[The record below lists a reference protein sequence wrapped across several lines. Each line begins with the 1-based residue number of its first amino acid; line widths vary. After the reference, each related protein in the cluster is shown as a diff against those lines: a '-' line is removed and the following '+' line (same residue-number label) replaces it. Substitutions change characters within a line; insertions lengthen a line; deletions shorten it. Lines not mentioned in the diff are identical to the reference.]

1 MATRREFIGRSAA
14 SAALGALL
22 PADLAA
28 LGTPDDH
35 APASGESWNLVW
47 PAKVT
52 GRHKA
57 VFDVPEIESGFGV
70 WRAAAWAN
78 QNREVLKAS
87 LRDVSTVLVLRHNA
101 IILALKNAFW
111 EKYGIGKLKQVM
123 HPITNEPTPRNP
135 ALMTDKDG
143 VPAPWDKL
151 GLPTQL
157 ASGVV
162 VLACNLALRDCVEL
176 IQKQTNAS
184 AEVAHQEAVDALI
197 PGVILQPSGVFA
209 VVRAQEAGCAYVRA
223 S

>member
-14 SAALGALL
+14 SAAFGALL

-28 LGTPDDH
+28 LGTPEDH
-35 APASGESWNLVW
+35 ALASGESWNLTW

-57 VFDVPEIESGFGV
+57 VFDVPEIESGWGV

-78 QNREVLKAS
+78 QNREVLKAGPK
-87 LRDVSTVLVLRHNA
+87 DVSTVLVLRHNA
-101 IILALKNAFW
+101 IVLALKDEFW
-111 EKYGIGKLKQVM
+111 DKYGIGKLKQVL
-123 HPITNEPTPRNP
+123 HPITHEPIQRNP

-162 VLACNLALRDCVEL
+162 VLACNIALRDCVEL

-184 AEVAHQEAVDALI
+184 AEVALKEAVDALV

-209 VVRAQEAGCAYVRA
+209 AVRAQEAGCAYVRA